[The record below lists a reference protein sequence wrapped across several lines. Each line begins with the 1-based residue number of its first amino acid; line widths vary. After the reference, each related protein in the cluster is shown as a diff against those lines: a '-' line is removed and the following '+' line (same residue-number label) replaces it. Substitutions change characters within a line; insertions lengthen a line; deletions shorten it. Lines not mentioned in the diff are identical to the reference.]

1 MQTHCCRDCGF
12 CVYLGDELNGYRA
25 EGQRSSWAEVER
37 WLDEQDRIHY
47 RTASTHAP
55 KVPNDLPTAR
65 TLLEGGSLRCLVCA
79 KRATSGARRL
89 QAIIDRGRNDVSLK
103 DLKL

>member
-1 MQTHCCRDCGF
+1 MSIMQRLYGSEISAIVYSFRDCGF
-12 CVYLGDELNGYRA
+12 CLYLGDELNGYRA

-55 KVPNDLPTAR
+55 
-65 TLLEGGSLRCLVCA
+65 
-79 KRATSGARRL
+79 
-89 QAIIDRGRNDVSLK
+89 
-103 DLKL
+103 